1 MGSSDHAAGVRAEV
15 GETQV
20 AVDIDLVALYG
31 TPLHALADQIRAAV
45 YAAVEELVGLQVI
58 EVNIEINDVYVPGPA
73 KARYR
78 GRDPAREGGNPVNLT
93 VVGIA
98 VGAFVAFM
106 SFQFGVWGFLGALLF
121 MGIGALLGRA
131 AEGKL
136 DLRSVLDALTGRRS
150 SS

>member
-1 MGSSDHAAGVRAEV
+1 M
-15 GETQV
+15 
-20 AVDIDLVALYG
+20 
-31 TPLHALADQIRAAV
+31 
-45 YAAVEELVGLQVI
+45 
-58 EVNIEINDVYVPGPA
+58 
-73 KARYR
+73 
-78 GRDPAREGGNPVNLT
+78 NLT
-93 VVGIA
+93 VVGVA

-106 SFQFGVWGFLGALLF
+106 AFQFGVWGFLGALLL